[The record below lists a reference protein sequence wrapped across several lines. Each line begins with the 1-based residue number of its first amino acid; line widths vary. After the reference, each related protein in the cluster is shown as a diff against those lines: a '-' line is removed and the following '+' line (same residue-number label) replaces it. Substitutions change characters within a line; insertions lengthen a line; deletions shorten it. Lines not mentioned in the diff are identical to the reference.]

1 MSSNSRV
8 GVMTTAGLAAA
19 VCSTAFLAPS
29 APSTAPSRDVAPGQ
43 LRGATASSCSAPMVQ
58 AAGAAVVLA
67 AAASMAK
74 SSRPRRSPL
83 KAFETELGAQA
94 PLGFFDPA
102 GLVKEGDASL
112 FYKYRSAEI
121 KHGRV
126 AMLAAMGYI
135 APEAGPKFSGYISPT
150 LGVKFSDIPNGL
162 AAFNKVPAAGIAQ
175 YFIFAGFL
183 ELYAAKQDPRDPP
196 GKLSGNDEG
205 FGPTQYGR
213 LGLPKTGGISDPAA
227 KAKSL
232 NSELAN
238 GRLAMVAVIGMIFQ
252 NGVTGTTGSEM
263 WGLGAFES
271 ELGVQAPLGF
281 FDPLGFV
288 KNGDELNFKRRRQEE
303 LKNGRVAMWAT
314 LGYII
319 PEYVRFPGFCDP
331 SSGLKFSDIPNG
343 VAAMSKLPLAGGL
356 QIFLFIG
363 HLEIGLL
370 KQDGKR
376 APGDFENVGYLGI
389 PYAEGIADPEAR
401 KRSLNSELANS
412 RLAMLAI
419 AGMIVQNGIFGTT
432 GPQMWLPSALPGQ
445 K

>member
-8 GVMTTAGLAAA
+8 GVMTTAGVAAA
-19 VCSTAFLAPS
+19 MCSTAFLAPS
-29 APSTAPSRDVAPGQ
+29 APSVAPSRDVAPAQ
-43 LRGATASSCSAPMVQ
+43 LRGSAAAHGSAPMVQ
-58 AAGAAVVLA
+58 AAGVAALLA
-67 AAASMAK
+67 ATVSVAK
-74 SSRPRRSPL
+74 SSRTRRSPL

-102 GLVKEGDASL
+102 GLVKDGDAGK
-112 FYKYRSAEI
+112 FYNYRAAEI

-135 APEAGPKFSGYISPT
+135 APEAGPKFAGYISPT

-162 AAFNKVPAAGIAQ
+162 AAFEKVPVAGVAQ
-175 YFIFAGFL
+175 YFLFVGFL
-183 ELYAAKQDPRDPP
+183 ELYAAKQDPKDPP

-205 FGPTQYGR
+205 YGPMTFGR
-213 LGLPKTGGISDPAA
+213 LGLPKTGGISDPSA

-238 GRLAMVAVIGMIFQ
+238 GRLAMMAVMGMIFQ

-271 ELGVQAPLGF
+271 ELGAQAPLGF

-288 KNGDELNFKRRRQEE
+288 KNGDAINFKRRRQEE
-303 LKNGRVAMWAT
+303 LKHGRTAMWAT

-319 PEYVRFPGFCDP
+319 PEYFRFPGFLDP
-331 SSGLKFSDIPNG
+331 TKGLKFTDLPNG
-343 VAAMSKLPLAGGL
+343 IAAMSKLPLAGGM
-356 QIFLFIG
+356 QIFLFVG
-363 HLEIGLL
+363 ALETLVL

-376 APGDFENVGYLGI
+376 EPGDYENIGYLGV
-389 PYAEGIADPEAR
+389 PYAEGIADPAAR
-401 KRSLNSELANS
+401 KRSLNSELANG

-419 AGMIVQNGIFGTT
+419 IGMIVQNGIFGTT
-432 GPQMWLPSALPGQ
+432 GPQMWFPAPAA
-445 K
+445 

>member
-1 MSSNSRV
+1 MAKSCAAA
-8 GVMTTAGLAAA
+8 AGLAAA
-19 VCSTAFLAPS
+19 IYGGSAFLTPSGTSQITVEAPCATQSRSLRAASSPGGSS
-29 APSTAPSRDVAPGQ
+29 APVAI
-43 LRGATASSCSAPMVQ
+43 
-58 AAGAAVVLA
+58 AGALLA
-67 AAASMAK
+67 AAGLTAA
-74 SSRPRRSPL
+74 PRAARRGVQV

-102 GLVKEGDASL
+102 GLVKDGDANL

-126 AMLAAMGYI
+126 AMIAAMGYI
-135 APEAGPKFSGYISPT
+135 APEAGPKFPGYLSPT
-150 LGVKFSDIPNGL
+150 LGVKFSDIPNGI
-162 AAFNKVPAAGIAQ
+162 AALNKVPVVGIAQ
-175 YFIFAGFL
+175 YFIFTGML
-183 ELYAAKQDPRDPP
+183 ELYAAKQNPNDPP

-205 FGPTQYGR
+205 FGPVTYGR
-213 LGLPKTGGISDPAA
+213 LGIPKTAGISDPAA
-227 KAKSL
+227 KARSL

-252 NGVTGTTGSEM
+252 NGITGTTGAEM
-263 WGLGAFES
+263 WTPAGAFES

-331 SSGLKFSDIPNG
+331 SSGLKFTDIPNG
-343 VAAMSKLPLAGGL
+343 IAAMSKLPLAGGL

-389 PYAEGIADPEAR
+389 PYAEGIQDPEAR
-401 KRSLNSELANS
+401 KRSLNSELANG

-432 GPQMWLPSALPGQ
+432 APQMWLPAQ
-445 K
+445 